1 MKILS
6 ILKQDSS
13 KSNIIEGMGKIKSF
27 TSEHKDAIRKNW
39 NLPLIKFLS
48 KREKKKLIYMGLP
61 SPHAEDIKEWLEYLE
76 SIIAFQCRNHKQP
89 SSPEQSREQ
98 IEILEDFLRGLERRN
113 QINNYVVYD
122 GFLEEVVLKGFDNSP
137 KEIKFIVNNF
147 IPLYNLDF
155 CNDISSPLNYT
166 DREGNPKTAYKFD
179 AIRELLIF
187 QKKYSQKSNKFIFL
201 LTVHASYKGKELEY
215 FLNNPKTS
223 ENKELL
229 KKYYELKGVEKN
241 ERIIKLF
248 VAQYIK
254 EQFES
259 IGFTPNILPVIR
271 YNGLG
276 GTHLLHFAIL
286 GSMHD
291 TKAGITEVY
300 QNISDIVNGKF
311 VNIDENGNFANAD
324 FCLENEMDIIP
335 DPISYLT
342 QSKTF
347 EKLWK

>member
-1 MKILS
+1 MRILS
-6 ILKQDSS
+6 IS
-13 KSNIIEGMGKIKSF
+13 KTDLNKNNIEKMNMIESF
-27 TSEHKDAIRKNW
+27 SSEHKVAIRKNW

-48 KREKKKLIYMGLP
+48 KREEKKLIYMGLP
-61 SPHAEDIKEWLEYLE
+61 SPQAEDIKEWIEYLE
-76 SIIAFQCRNHKQP
+76 SIVAFQCRNHKES

-98 IEILEDFLRGLERRN
+98 VEILEEFLRTLERQN
-113 QINNYVVYD
+113 KINNYVVYD
-122 GFLEEVVLKGFDNSP
+122 GFLEEVIIRGFDNSP
-137 KEIKFIVNNF
+137 QQIEFIVNNF

-155 CNDISSPLNYT
+155 CNKISSPIEFT
-166 DREGNPKTAYKFD
+166 DREGNLKTAYKFD
-179 AIRELLIF
+179 AIKELLSF
-187 QKKYSQKSNKFIFL
+187 QRKWSKTSNKFIFL
-201 LTVHASYKGKELEY
+201 LTVHGSFDGKELEH

-223 ENKELL
+223 ENAELL
-229 KKYYELKGVEKN
+229 KKYYQLSGIEKN

-248 VAQYIK
+248 VVQYIK

-259 IGFTPNILPVIR
+259 FGFTPNILPVIR

-276 GTHLLHFAIL
+276 GTPLLHFAIL

-300 QNISDIVNGKF
+300 QSISDIINCKF
-311 VNIDENGNFANAD
+311 VNIDENGNFTNAT
-324 FCLENEMDIIP
+324 FCLDNEMDIVP